1 MNDKS
6 LIYDNSLISQ
16 KDFINAILYPI
27 PKEQLPT
34 FEINETQ
41 EFYYIYINSFY
52 GNKHILEVSC
62 KNDFLILKIKFKNT
76 QKDSLSQRIFY
87 LLNIDLNNI
96 LLHDCKHNV
105 KLIIPKVS

>member
-16 KDFINAILYPI
+16 KDFINAILHPI

-41 EFYYIYINSFY
+41 EFYYININSFY
-52 GNKHILEVSC
+52 GHKHILELSC
-62 KNDFLILKIKFKNT
+62 KNDFLILKIKFKNA
-76 QKDSLSQRIFY
+76 QKDSLSERIFY

-96 LLHDCKHNV
+96 LLHDYKHNV
-105 KLIIPKVS
+105 KLIIPRVS

>member
-16 KDFINAILYPI
+16 KDFINAILHPI

-41 EFYYIYINSFY
+41 EFYYIDINSFY
-52 GNKHILEVSC
+52 GHKHILEISC
-62 KNDFLILKIKFKNT
+62 KNDFLILKIKFKNI
-76 QKDSLSQRIFY
+76 QKDSLSERIFY